1 MGAKRLRD
9 SLGYE
14 TRDDALAFL
23 AKNAVHIV
31 SDVRIVAEDESVERL
46 QASKDPLFYE
56 RKMSAATVSLPAAVV
71 RPALER
77 HQAAAIARVLG
88 SSAPEA
94 IKTLRA
100 MASRYGVAGQQDD
113 ESVVRQRLQE
123 LGERAIA

>member
-23 AKNAVHIV
+23 AKNSVHIV

-46 QASKDPLFYE
+46 QASKDPSFYE
-56 RKMSAATVSLPAAVV
+56 RKMSAATVSPPQTVV
-71 RPALER
+71 RPTLER
-77 HQAAAIARVLG
+77 HQAEAIVRVLG

-94 IKTLRA
+94 IKTLRG
-100 MASRYGVAGQQDD
+100 MASRYGVANQQDE

-123 LGERAIA
+123 LGERALA